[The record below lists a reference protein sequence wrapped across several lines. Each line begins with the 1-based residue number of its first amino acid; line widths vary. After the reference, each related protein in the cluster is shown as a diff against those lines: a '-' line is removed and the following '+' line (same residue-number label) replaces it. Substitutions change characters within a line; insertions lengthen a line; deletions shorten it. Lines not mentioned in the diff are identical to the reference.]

1 MENAGNISL
10 DTEYYDIYKGS
21 LWVTRVVQYT
31 VYNSLCLPLQSQ
43 YVCIVCSTHA
53 HVIQLIRKQ
62 AQVNAQRNIQ
72 SLGFNFVIGAIIFLG
87 SVLYAQVCCTKL
99 ASHLQ

>member
-1 MENAGNISL
+1 MEIAGNVSL
-10 DTEYYDIYKGS
+10 DTAYYDIYKGS

-31 VYNSLCLPLQSQ
+31 VYNSMCPPLQSQ

-53 HVIQLIRKQ
+53 HVVQLTRKQ

-72 SLGFNFVIGAIIFLG
+72 SLGFNFVIRAIIFLG
-87 SVLYAQVCCTKL
+87 SVLYAQVRCTKL